1 MIFPSAVSPVQGIG
15 SLSRT
20 LARIKQKPQ
29 RTENLIFE
37 GEKNKKHA
45 SISGR
50 PQGTP
55 HILVSF
61 CGKELRPHSKNSDH

>member
-1 MIFPSAVSPVQGIG
+1 MGK
-15 SLSRT
+15 
-20 LARIKQKPQ
+20 IKEKPY

-50 PQGTP
+50 PIGTP
-55 HILVSF
+55 HIPVSF
-61 CGKELRPHSKNSDH
+61 CGKELRPHTKKIVITSISQGRHTQC

>member
-1 MIFPSAVSPVQGIG
+1 MIFPSANEFVWGIG
-15 SLSRT
+15 SLPRVF
-20 LARIKQKPQ
+20 ARIKQKPL

-55 HILVSF
+55 HIPISF
-61 CGKELRPHSKNSDH
+61 CGKSSGHIL